1 MYVISAYLHLTEL
14 VWFFCFFVFSVQI
27 AASCFTY
34 VNGFRLSQPLLQLL
48 TMVATKAI
56 FSLFLE
62 HRHLSHLCHAVPLIH
77 VSPFSFP
84 PPPPECNPLHVS
96 LLESWTFVASLLWP
110 AGLSTWQR
118 RSAMSHETKSSGGPS
133 SFHLVHTENG
143 QKYWLSEAHLDGK
156 KIPQDITR
164 LILLHPQN

>member
-1 MYVISAYLHLTEL
+1 MILSSFVDSDIMEKCKTESKNVCYFGIFAFDRISVI
-14 VWFFCFFVFSVQI
+14 FFLFVFSVQI

-110 AGLSTWQR
+110 AGLST
-118 RSAMSHETKSSGGPS
+118 
-133 SFHLVHTENG
+133 
-143 QKYWLSEAHLDGK
+143 
-156 KIPQDITR
+156 
-164 LILLHPQN
+164 